1 MSNIFKNP
9 SNKAAIQAI
18 EEAID
23 IASQKVCRDPKV
35 DLENFD
41 PWAKGGLLTDS
52 SYLIC
57 HQRFEKEIKRAE
69 SSVGQNWHV
78 LDLIA
83 RASTYSW
90 LHGYACAREEA
101 LLTISAKNKEISTKK
116 AEISDKDK
124 EISDKNAEIERQKRE
139 LGDTKI
145 NLDNKTREA
154 ENSEIRPNSNK
165 AESEETEPAD
175 EGQIYQK
182 PRRANYLFIGIVIGA
197 VITAIVC
204 IIIDSQMM
212 G

>member
-9 SNKAAIQAI
+9 SNNAAIQAI
-18 EEAID
+18 EGAID
-23 IASQKVCRDPKV
+23 IAAQKVCRDPKV

-69 SSVGQNWHV
+69 SRVEQNWHV

-90 LHGYACAREEA
+90 LHGYFCAQQKA
-101 LLTISAKNKEISTKK
+101 LLAISAKNKEIS
-116 AEISDKDK
+116 S
-124 EISDKNAEIERQKRE
+124 KNAEIERLDGKLRDSE
-139 LGDTKI
+139 I
-145 NLDNKTREA
+145 NLCNKTREA

-165 AESEETEPAD
+165 AEAEEPEPAD

-182 PRRANYLFIGIVIGA
+182 PRRAKYLFIGIAIGV
-197 VITAIVC
+197 VITAIAC

>member
-9 SNKAAIQAI
+9 SNSAAIQAI
-18 EEAID
+18 EDAIR

-69 SSVGQNWHV
+69 SRVGQNWHV

-90 LHGYACAREEA
+90 LHGYFCAQQKA
-101 LLTISAKNKEISTKK
+101 LLAISAKNKEIS
-116 AEISDKDK
+116 S
-124 EISDKNAEIERQKRE
+124 KNAKIEKLEGE

-145 NLDNKTREA
+145 NLENKTEEA
-154 ENSEIRPNSNK
+154 KNLNIRSNNTIV
-165 AESEETEPAD
+165 ESEEPEPAD
-175 EGQIYQK
+175 DGQICQK
-182 PRRANYLFIGIVIGA
+182 PRRAKFLFIGIAIGVI
-197 VITAIVC
+197 ITAIACV
-204 IIIDSQMM
+204 IINSQMM
-212 G
+212 S